1 MEKFEVLSPWAA
13 TENSVKK
20 GINPRLD
27 TMKGKTIGLYASFKE
42 YHPFFMQEL
51 ERQMKEK
58 YPETEFS
65 HFTYIVDTQQIDEDP
80 ENFPAFKEWLEG
92 VDAVVGVGADMGSC
106 ALYMGYNF
114 AVIESL
120 GKPAVLLSK
129 YQYVP
134 SAGKGASARS
144 YPGLRMVTYDGPGFV
159 PNGVDCNQWTID
171 IYRNKINE
179 MIPQIADA
187 LTRPLTDE
195 EKNPTQPKDWSK
207 ETFTGTYEE
216 LNDLFYQHGW
226 TNGTPIKLPTEEAV
240 AEMCKG
246 TDLARDEVVAV
257 LPPLNGEATVEKI
270 AINGLLAGC
279 TPTMMPILI
288 AIAKGMGDHDVI
300 KLEGWTCSNAGW
312 LPAIVISGPIRKAIG
327 INSGR
332 NLLSAYT
339 RPQAC
344 IARAMAYMIMNI
356 SGVRSQTE
364 DMSGPGSDSRFGL
377 CIAEDEEN
385 TPWPTLPADLGLED
399 GENAVTL
406 FWPSEHTQI
415 PTASISAA
423 LDSLCNVWHGG
434 FDVGAMV
441 ILPPET
447 AQMFKDAGYSKK
459 DILTYMKE
467 YNRRPSSQI
476 PRAAIGNNHPREGLV
491 FPAPGLVHSAPL
503 FWNMEHSFVM
513 VGGSDWGMCY
523 LGGGDHGGP
532 ICKKVDLPKN
542 WDSLCEKYPGAMP
555 EYVDY

>member
-80 ENFPAFKEWLEG
+80 ENFPTFKKWLEG

-179 MIPQIADA
+179 MIPQITDA

-423 LDSLCNVWHGG
+423 MDSLCNVWHGG

-513 VGGSDWGMCY
+513 VGGRDWGMCY

-532 ICKKVDLPKN
+532 ICEKVDLPKN